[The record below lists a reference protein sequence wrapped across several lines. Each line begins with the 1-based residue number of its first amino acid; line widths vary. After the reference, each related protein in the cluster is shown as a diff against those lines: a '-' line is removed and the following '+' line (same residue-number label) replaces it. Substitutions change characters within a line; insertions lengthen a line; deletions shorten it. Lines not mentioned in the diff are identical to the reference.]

1 MAGSGKNEQ
10 WESMM
15 EVVAD
20 NAALLTAVG
29 AVAAVS
35 ILYACT
41 GAPANT
47 STATTDTTDTKS
59 PEDVAGGATALA
71 DKKKRKR
78 AKKKAAAVANEVE
91 EVVKES
97 SDDESQDANKE
108 TVETAASKK
117 KKKKNKKKAN
127 SGGDAP
133 EEVSSGGQVKV
144 NKKSSTQK
152 AGSGAKTSK
161 ADAALKQALAEA
173 QRDEREAAK
182 ERRKK
187 AEAEEEAWESVST
200 TKSKPRKKKSTAAP
214 ESDASDAGKSKVLV
228 KIPTDKIGVII
239 GPGGATLHKL
249 QDATGTRINIPQ
261 SDAAKNYEREKT
273 VTIEGLQEG
282 TFACSKAIKDLAAKG
297 FSTIT
302 HGEFSEASV
311 QVFADYMS
319 VIIGKEGATIRAIE
333 NTFGVKLGIPPGVS
347 RNDTKP
353 IWLKITGPKPGID
366 AAKKD
371 IKQLLRTYYSKAA
384 NPELAH
390 AEMTLE
396 GQQLKDLIGHKGN
409 TIKSIQGET
418 KTKIFIPK
426 THSLNPNVVIV
437 GAPANVT
444 RAKGLAERALQ
455 RAITNR
461 QERYAASQYDA
472 YDDDDYDYDEDY

>member
-319 VIIGKEGATIRAIE
+319 VNSGSKPLLCLQEAFEFSGLCVCGACTLMYRCAHGCV
-333 NTFGVKLGIPPGVS
+333 NVCGVVYAYVCLSVCARMCECGCARKCVYLCGC
-347 RNDTKP
+347 
-353 IWLKITGPKPGID
+353 
-366 AAKKD
+366 
-371 IKQLLRTYYSKAA
+371 
-384 NPELAH
+384 
-390 AEMTLE
+390 
-396 GQQLKDLIGHKGN
+396 
-409 TIKSIQGET
+409 
-418 KTKIFIPK
+418 
-426 THSLNPNVVIV
+426 V
-437 GAPANVT
+437 GARTCVYRHETASADSFHSQ
-444 RAKGLAERALQ
+444 AKALHYCRLCQ
-455 RAITNR
+455 LHNNR
-461 QERYAASQYDA
+461 FHDTQTASRM
-472 YDDDDYDYDEDY
+472 